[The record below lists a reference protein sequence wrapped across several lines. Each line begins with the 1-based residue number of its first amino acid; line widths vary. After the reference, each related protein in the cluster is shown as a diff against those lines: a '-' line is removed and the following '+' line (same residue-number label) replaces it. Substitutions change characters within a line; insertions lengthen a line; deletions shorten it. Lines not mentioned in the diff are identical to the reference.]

1 MANDILDV
9 IARNLYKNDD
19 VVPMYFEDKRDII
32 KYEGTVLKVDGIKK
46 KVNAILV
53 SNSRSIPKSRYFKIK
68 RGDQYVVY
76 RYAGSIEGLN
86 KENKALETK
95 RVYMIVPKFGL
106 QIKGT

>member
-32 KYEGTVLKVDGIKK
+32 KYEGTVLKVNGIKK
-46 KVNAILV
+46 KVNALLV

-68 RGDQYVVY
+68 RGD
-76 RYAGSIEGLN
+76 
-86 KENKALETK
+86 
-95 RVYMIVPKFGL
+95 
-106 QIKGT
+106 